1 MNIDDKS
8 KFGELF
14 EESIKESNSSL
25 NHLIEEKRNIDVLK
39 PIYLQ
44 QFLNDFKESI
54 KYSKHSQYIT
64 SSLISTEGTEIN
76 PQ

>member
-25 NHLIEEKRNIDVLK
+25 NHLIEEKRNIDHET
-39 PIYLQ
+39 
-44 QFLNDFKESI
+44 D
-54 KYSKHSQYIT
+54 
-64 SSLISTEGTEIN
+64 SSLNAYKFDETIVE
-76 PQ
+76 PRKP

>member
-25 NHLIEEKRNIDVLK
+25 NHIVEEKRNIERKADDNDPFSGLAFIPLSFINLK
-39 PIYLQ
+39 RGSRADILYL
-44 QFLNDFKESI
+44 LM
-54 KYSKHSQYIT
+54 
-64 SSLISTEGTEIN
+64 
-76 PQ
+76 

>member
-25 NHLIEEKRNIDVLK
+25 NHLIEEKRKVEKRLK
-39 PIYLQ
+39 GRP
-44 QFLNDFKESI
+44 DA
-54 KYSKHSQYIT
+54 
-64 SSLISTEGTEIN
+64 
-76 PQ
+76 

>member
-25 NHLIEEKRNIDVLK
+25 NHLIEEKRNIDHET
-39 PIYLQ
+39 
-44 QFLNDFKESI
+44 D
-54 KYSKHSQYIT
+54 
-64 SSLISTEGTEIN
+64 SSLNAYKFDETIIRK
-76 PQ
+76 